1 MTKESVEKK
10 YEIAFEQAAALQ
22 PIFPEAAKREMAQM
36 VEVIAR
42 GNENINAILSRNP
55 HPVQSTDIAIKGGFI
70 AEEFHAETFNMD
82 AVLKGDDARAY
93 TDRYS
98 EWFELD
104 WNGAKLRKDDV
115 PDIVVSRDGEVT
127 TTAQSKYY
135 ESAEKTAAEM
145 SQTKDGTVK
154 YEKVDSLL
162 GPEDQVNSS
171 FKNVPGEGEP
181 VETMTI
187 KDHAEAKA
195 EALQTQNADESRVN
209 AYKQTAAKAKD
220 KIQDGQ
226 SSSTA
231 LSKEDA
237 DALGSG
243 NKSKLKQIESDY
255 QTASTL
261 KQMGNAA
268 VGAAAMSAV
277 VSGSVNTLKY
287 IQLANNGELTAEEAT
302 VKILGETVASAAD
315 SAVKASANAG
325 VQSLMVRYG
334 SEEAAMQILAQQGM
348 KNMLKTN
355 AVTVGVTCAVD
366 AVKDLVRLGTGQ
378 ISTQEFFDRQGK
390 GVLMTSAG
398 VAGSALGTAAGAGVA
413 TALGL
418 SSGTLAV
425 TVVEFIGG
433 MSGGMIAGLAMALAI
448 ENGIEKPYRD
458 LVRNTENLKA
468 AACEL
473 ERVSRNVFRSQI
485 LFTKYL
491 EADYRL
497 EKELQTQLDRVDE
510 AGQRAFEAISKI

>member
-1 MTKESVEKK
+1 MTKESLEKK

-42 GNENINAILSRNP
+42 GNENIRSELQTNRRIE
-55 HPVQSTDIAIKGGFI
+55 QKGGYI
-70 AEEFHAETFNMD
+70 AEEFHAETFNLD
-82 AVLKGDDARAY
+82 SIYNESDARAI
-93 TDRYS
+93 TDRYKQ
-98 EWFELD
+98 D
-104 WNGAKLRKDDV
+104 WQEQGLSRNDNPDV
-115 PDIVVSRDGEVT
+115 VIVEEGKIT
-127 TTAQSKYY
+127 TKSQLKY
-135 ESAEKTAAEM
+135 EKTAKKTAGKL
-145 SQTKDGTVK
+145 SQKNADGSVK
-154 YEKVDSLL
+154 YGQNDSYIVPKDQKNEVKNYSKQRSVEKANAGDAELA
-162 GPEDQVNSS
+162 ES
-171 FKNVPGEGEP
+171 FKQTSEKTTDTLSDG
-181 VETMTI
+181 
-187 KDHAEAKA
+187 KA
-195 EALQTQNADESRVN
+195 TS
-209 AYKQTAAKAKD
+209 KP
-220 KIQDGQ
+220 
-226 SSSTA
+226 
-231 LSKEDA
+231 LSKKEA
-237 DALGSG
+237 NELGKG
-243 NKSKLKQIESDY
+243 NLDKLKEIESDY

-287 IQLANNGELTAEEAT
+287 IQLANSGELTAEEAT
-302 VKILGETVASAAD
+302 VKILGETAAAAAD

-334 SEEAAMQILAQQGM
+334 TEEAAMQVLAQQGM

-398 VAGSALGTAAGAGVA
+398 VAGSALGTAAGAGIA
-413 TALGL
+413 TTLGL

-425 TVVEFIGG
+425 TVLEFIGG

-497 EKELQTQLDRVDE
+497 EKELQTQMDRVDE

>member
-1 MTKESVEKK
+1 MTKESLEKK
-10 YEIAFEQAAALQ
+10 YERAFEQAAALQ

-42 GNENINAILSRNP
+42 GNKNI
-55 HPVQSTDIAIKGGFI
+55 QSELLTRRDFYKKAGYI
-70 AEEFHAETFNMD
+70 AEEFHAETFNLD
-82 AVLKGDDARAY
+82 ATLNDNDAKAY

-98 EWFELD
+98 EWKQQEWKGRMLVGQD
-104 WNGAKLRKDDV
+104 TTDV
-115 PDIVVSRDGEVT
+115 VIS
-127 TTAQSKYY
+127 
-135 ESAEKTAAEM
+135 
-145 SQTKDGTVK
+145 KDGMVEKSYQVK
-154 YEKVDSLL
+154 FLQDAESSAGALSDPKYRDNDHSLAAS
-162 GPEDQVNSS
+162 DQVDGIKKQSRKNISTNEKRGGDPARREDYRQVE
-171 FKNVPGEGEP
+171 KNV
-181 VETMTI
+181 T
-187 KDHAEAKA
+187 
-195 EALQTQNADESRVN
+195 
-209 AYKQTAAKAKD
+209 D
-220 KIQDGQ
+220 KISDGK
-226 SSSTA
+226 SSSKS
-231 LSKEDA
+231 LSKEEA
-237 DALGSG
+237 NELGKG
-243 NKSKLKQIESDY
+243 NLEKLKDIESDY

-334 SEEAAMQILAQQGM
+334 SEEAAVQVLARQGM

-398 VAGSALGTAAGAGVA
+398 VAGGAVGTAAGVGVA
-413 TALGL
+413 TSLGL
-418 SSGTLAV
+418 SSGTLAM
-425 TVVEFIGG
+425 TVFEVIGG
-433 MSGGMIAGLAMALAI
+433 MSGGMIAGLAMTLAI

-458 LVRNTENLKA
+458 LVRNTESLQA

-485 LFTKYL
+485 LFTRYL

-510 AGQRAFEAISKI
+510 AGQRAFEAINKI